1 EREREALRASFAVA
15 SGDGDEESDEEEEET
30 VSANIRE
37 VLSEELGVD
46 RCHEILAALYVARSD
61 VAAMVRQMSFS
72 VWKTVVANTPRTV
85 RECLPQ
91 IMDIVLVGLASDAYE
106 RRTTAARTLGD
117 LVHKLGEAVM
127 SRVVPILEGAL
138 RGDTIVADGGGSIR
152 HGVFIGLSE
161 ILNATGKAYMDA
173 YADAMIPLVRRGLCD
188 ADEMVREAA
197 AAAFNGLQQTV
208 GPRVIDSV
216 VPPLLNALTQNSG
229 ELDGIDPEHAL
240 EALRELMA
248 VRANV
253 VFPVLIPTLTAVPI
267 TLFNARALS
276 SLIQVSGATLS
287 RRLPQILLALF
298 ESLPVHHAS
307 GDTEAEAGLR
317 DTVRVIVSTAAQDE
331 GTLESLMLQFHESV
345 KVKEGADL
353 SAAPKEAS
361 RVAEAC
367 YGLATMCQSFAPN
380 SAARGRTAMGAHVID
395 WLRIL
400 IDLLASSSQ
409 LVVEASWA
417 ALDALCKIIP
427 KDDYDGYVGPISRAV
442 LHATELLPK
451 EQKTLPG
458 FNLPKGV
465 GPLLPIYSQGLLTG
479 SSDTKERA
487 VRGMARLVRFTEPT
501 ALRLF
506 ATGITGPLI
515 RIVGDRHP
523 PNVKAAIL
531 STLGLLLTQV
541 PALMRP
547 FLPQLQRTFVRGL
560 SEADDTVRRRA
571 AAALAALI
579 PLQPRL
585 DPLVA
590 ELTTGIK
597 QTEEQG
603 MKNAMMKAVVAV
615 VCAPNAQSLSAASIQ
630 AI

>member
-585 DPLVA
+585 DPL
-590 ELTTGIK
+590 
-597 QTEEQG
+597 
-603 MKNAMMKAVVAV
+603 
-615 VCAPNAQSLSAASIQ
+615 
-630 AI
+630 